1 MLDLY
6 VMGEA
11 SILVM
16 TLHVSLELAVL
27 VFVARRIL
35 LDVVWRMTM
44 TFWVTDSCTEVQYEV
59 PVSPA

>member
-59 PVSPA
+59 SPA